1 MFTSGYHFDYNSG
14 NLDESMLE
22 ILRLWPSDEQISQ
35 TIKHSHQLA
44 RELTEFLGMIQPRD
58 IPIELN
64 LPLLIN
70 THEEEVSTS
79 QTGDYHENNKQN
91 ENTEPNISVAIT
103 EASCEM
109 KRISTEEYNE
119 DSSNLLQEGVSQL
132 TKIDQVSEEL
142 SLLYNGDS
150 SKLRIFKFLF
160 IVLIILY

>member
-1 MFTSGYHFDYNSG
+1 MIKYFIRYVYIDIIGYHFDYNSG

-22 ILRLWPSDEQISQ
+22 ILRLWPSDEQISK

-64 LPLLIN
+64 FPQLLIG
-70 THEEEVSTS
+70 THEKEVSAF
-79 QTGDYHENNKQN
+79 QTEDYHEDNERN
-91 ENTEPNISVAIT
+91 ENTEPNVSVAIT
-103 EASCEM
+103 KASCEM
-109 KRISTEEYNE
+109 RRISTEEYNE

-142 SLLYNGDS
+142 S
-150 SKLRIFKFLF
+150 
-160 IVLIILY
+160 

>member
-1 MFTSGYHFDYNSG
+1 
-14 NLDESMLE
+14 MLE

-44 RELTEFLGMIQPRD
+44 RELTEFLGMILPRD
-58 IPIELN
+58 IPIERNFPQLF
-64 LPLLIN
+64 IS

-91 ENTEPNISVAIT
+91 ENTEPNVSVAMT

-109 KRISTEEYNE
+109 RRISTEEYNE

-132 TKIDQVSEEL
+132 TKIGQVSEEL
-142 SLLYNGDS
+142 SVLYNGDS
-150 SKLRIFKFLF
+150 SKLRIFKILF
-160 IVLIILY
+160 IVFNYSLLI